1 MQGAD
6 DEETLEIASYHAWM
20 NLRGQRP
27 THSVVRVKGL
37 GDIHPFRDGP
47 VFENAHTIHIDR
59 CDKNFVYYWVNHVTF
74 PKAINVYL
82 NSHPCDSPVLW
93 RWKDGE
99 TTIWLANRYAN
110 YKKRWADER
119 DCVKVLPPEEAEPTY
134 APMAQA
140 SEERGRDD
148 HQVHH
153 HHHHHALSPSVEV
166 VWFCCEAVLFCTHS
180 STVRGFRER

>member
-1 MQGAD
+1 MCVLSPNTHLLHTTPFSLPVAKTSSESFLVEFTKSEMQGGD
-6 DEETLEIASYHAWM
+6 DEETLEIMTYHAWM

-27 THSVVRVKGL
+27 THAVVRVKGL

-59 CDKNFVYYWVNHVTF
+59 CDKNFVYYWVNHITF

-82 NSHPCDSPVLW
+82 NSHPCDSAVLW
-93 RWKDGE
+93 SWKDGE
-99 TTIWLANRYAN
+99 TTIWLANRFAD
-110 YKKRWADER
+110 YKTRWADKR

-140 SEERGRDD
+140 SE
-148 HQVHH
+148 
-153 HHHHHALSPSVEV
+153 
-166 VWFCCEAVLFCTHS
+166 
-180 STVRGFRER
+180 